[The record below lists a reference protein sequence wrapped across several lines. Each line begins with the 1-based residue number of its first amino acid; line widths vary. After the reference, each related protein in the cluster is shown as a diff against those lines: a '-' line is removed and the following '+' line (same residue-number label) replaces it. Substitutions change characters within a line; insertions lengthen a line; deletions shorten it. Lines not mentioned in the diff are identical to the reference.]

1 MNLRRTFIHGYLHL
15 PYGFHKI
22 SRTGPFGRNRAEFIQ
37 GPIQSLGNPLKAALI
52 KHQVKQFHGSSC
64 SVASVVSV
72 VNAIRDL
79 QCDAPV
85 PITQME
91 ILEKVRTAHWKE
103 RMSPKGHN
111 GRRGLPLPV
120 LGEVVKSSL
129 DVYGIAYAAVEIVR
143 LPKNSDAVLKARDL
157 LRRRLID
164 FEKKGD
170 GLIIAHFDQGAYLPA
185 LNIPHIS
192 PVGGFDVET
201 GRVLILDVDLSQ
213 ELPYTIAFDTF
224 YRGISGNYP
233 FVMRPFGFDRG
244 GYVYIKLPEPGRSDS
259 GHRR

>member
-1 MNLRRTFIHGYLHL
+1 MNLRRTLIHTYLYV
-15 PYGFHKI
+15 PYGLRKI
-22 SRTGPFGRNRAEFIQ
+22 SRTGAFGRDRAEYIQ
-37 GPIQSLGNPLKAALI
+37 SPIQSRDNPLKAGLI
-52 KHQVKQFHGSSC
+52 KHYVKQFHGSSC
-64 SVASVVSV
+64 SVASVATV
-72 VNAIRDL
+72 VNALREL
-79 QCDAPV
+79 QCNTPDT
-85 PITQME
+85 ITQME
-91 ILEKVRTAHWKE
+91 LLEKVRTAHWKE

-120 LGEVVKSSL
+120 LGDVVKSSL
-129 DVYGIAYAAVEIVR
+129 DVYGIAYAGVETVR
-143 LPKNSDAVLKARDL
+143 LPQKSDAVLKARDL

-192 PVGGFDVET
+192 PVGGFDPET
-201 GRVLILDVDLSQ
+201 GNVLILDVDQ
-213 ELPYTIAFDTF
+213 DQKHPYKITFDTF
-224 YRGISGNYP
+224 CRGISGNYP